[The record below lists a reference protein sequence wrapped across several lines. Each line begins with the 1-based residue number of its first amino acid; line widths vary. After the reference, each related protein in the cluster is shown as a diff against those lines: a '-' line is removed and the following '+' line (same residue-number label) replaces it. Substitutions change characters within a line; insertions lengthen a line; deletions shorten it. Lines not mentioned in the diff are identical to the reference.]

1 MISILI
7 LLSVVTVTKIQILD
21 EEKGWETTS
30 G

>member
-21 EEKGWETTS
+21 EANGWETTS